1 MRKTVW
7 ITLILFS
14 LLIGTAAASTDE
26 NYAAAAQVSVTDV
39 KVSPDVLMKG
49 DTATVAVTVKNTG
62 DDSVAISRAA
72 FSGTGIAV
80 LNSQTY
86 DTVGDIGAG
95 TTKTFTFTI
104 RADGSDGFYYPTF
117 TLDFRNAGSLRSPV
131 PVQVQSNE
139 VEISVLNKPE
149 VFTADKK
156 ETVKLL
162 IGNPRGN
169 AVSSVTVTPSGDGI
183 ESTQSSSFIGNI
195 SPDGSAEVTFDIAA
209 SHSTDLVLT
218 VTYRNGI
225 NTHTSVLSVPIKVGT
240 SLTDPIMVVNNLK
253 VSVNGGTYD
262 LTGDVTNAGIEDAM
276 SVIVTAGSPAKT
288 ADPYP
293 KYVIGS
299 LDSDDFS
306 SFEVTFTGQGLT
318 SVPVVVQYKDRDGND
333 YTTTYT
339 YEIGTGAAY
348 PENGSSVS
356 ASSGA
361 SSSSRPGGM
370 APGGG
375 GPGGMG
381 LFGFGGNR
389 SGSLPLTQIGII
401 IAVLVVGVVAWRK
414 GYLGRARAALK
425 NRVKKE

>member
-1 MRKTVW
+1 MRKIVW
-7 ITLILFS
+7 ITLIIFS
-14 LLIGTAAASTDE
+14 LLIGTVAASTDE

-39 KVSPDVLMKG
+39 QINPAVLIKG

-62 DDSVAISRAA
+62 DDSVAISRATL
-72 FSGTGIAV
+72 SGTGIAV

-86 DTVGDIGAG
+86 DTVGDIGAS

-162 IGNPRGN
+162 IGNSREN

-225 NTHTSVLSVPIKVGT
+225 NTHTTVLSVPIDVGT
-240 SLTDPIMVVNNLK
+240 SLTDPILVVNNLK
-253 VSVNGGTYD
+253 MSASGGTYD
-262 LTGDVTNAGIEDAM
+262 LTGDVTNAGLEDAM
-276 SVIVTAGSPAKT
+276 SVIVTAGSPAKAT
-288 ADPYP
+288 DPYP
-293 KYVIGS
+293 NYVIGS

-306 SFEVTFTGQGLT
+306 SFEVTFTGQGLI
-318 SVPVVVQYKDRDGND
+318 SVPILVQYKDEDGND

-339 YEIGTGAAY
+339 YEMSTGMATAS
-348 PENGSSVS
+348 GDSSSVS
-356 ASSGA
+356 ASSGSP
-361 SSSSRPGGM
+361 SSGG

-375 GPGGMG
+375 GPGGMSM
-381 LFGFGGNR
+381 FGMGGGGR
-389 SGSLPLTQIGII
+389 SGSLPLTQIGILI
-401 IAVLVVGVVAWRK
+401 VVLIVGVVAWRK
-414 GYLGRARAALK
+414 GYLGRARTALK